1 MWIKNLELRQVRI
14 PFLLCWLFTGCMST
28 QDGEVLKEDLFKAQK
43 RLLELEHR
51 FEKTGE
57 ESKHQGNKANK
68 ELASTNV
75 RQDKLDADIRMLKG
89 ELGTLR
95 QGVITGELPGFEEQA
110 DSIAKTLQSLR
121 SRIEALEKTQLEI
134 LALLQKRKAN
144 KGKQEVTLKN
154 LSDVMKAFRAKRYM
168 SITRDTRTIIK
179 KTKKEKVRDQL
190 KFYYAESLFK
200 VGRLRDAVL
209 AFNELSSTKHLIEEL
224 PQVHLRIGDSFRLL
238 GDKKAAVVYYKETV
252 NKFPDSDE
260 AMRAQE
266 HIKKLDPK
274 ST

>member
-43 RLLELEHR
+43 LLLELEHS

-57 ESKHQGNKANK
+57 ESKNQVNKANK

>member
-1 MWIKNLELRQVRI
+1 MPIKNFPLSLVKV
-14 PFLLCWLFTGCMST
+14 PLLLCWLFTGCMST

-57 ESKHQGNKANK
+57 ESKSQGNKANK
-68 ELASTNV
+68 ELASANV
-75 RQDKLDADIRMLKG
+75 RQDKMDAEIRKLKG
-89 ELGTLR
+89 ELGTIR
-95 QGVITGELPGFEEQA
+95 QGVITGELPGFEEQV
-110 DSIAKTLQSLR
+110 DSVAKTLQSLTT
-121 SRIEALEKTQLEI
+121 RIEALEKTQLEI
-134 LALLQKRKAN
+134 LAILQKGKN
-144 KGKQEVTLKN
+144 SKGKQEVALKN

-168 SITRDTRTIIK
+168 SITRDTKAIIK
-179 KTKKEKVRDQL
+179 KTKKEKVQAQL

-209 AFNELSSTKHLIEEL
+209 AFNELSSTKHLNEEM

-252 NKFPDSDE
+252 NKFPDSEE
-260 AMRAQE
+260 AIRAQE